1 MPTIQKIYEMNASPE
16 EVFDALVNPDLI
28 QIWSGD
34 EAQMSSKV
42 GGTFSLWGG
51 QMYGVNLEVIKNKKL
66 VQEWSYDQKAEASK
80 VTFLIKAKEKKT
92 TVELIHE
99 DVPEKS
105 VNSISDGWD
114 SYYLGAIQE
123 MFETVKK

>member
-1 MPTIQKIYEMNASPE
+1 MPAIQKVYEMSASPE
-16 EVFDALVNPDLI
+16 EVFDALVNPELI

-34 EAQMSSKV
+34 EAQMSAKV

-51 QMYGVNLEVIKNKKL
+51 QMYGVNLEVVKNKRL
-66 VQEWSYDQKAEASK
+66 VQEWSYDQWAQASR
-80 VTFLIKAKEKKT
+80 VTFNIKSKGKKT
-92 TVELIHE
+92 IVELIHE
-99 DVPEKS
+99 HVPEKS

>member
-1 MPTIQKIYEMNASPE
+1 MPVIQKTYEMNASPE
-16 EVFDALVNPDLI
+16 EVFDALVNPELI

-34 EAQMSSKV
+34 EAQMNGKV

-51 QMYGVNLEVIKNKKL
+51 QMYGVNLEVVKNKRL
-66 VQEWSYDQKAEASK
+66 IQEWSYDQWADASR
-80 VTFLIKAKEKKT
+80 VTFHIKAKGTKT
-92 TVELIHE
+92 VVELIHE

-114 SYYLGAIQE
+114 TYYLGAMQD
-123 MFETVKK
+123 MFEEVKK